1 MLTLVLPAEVFSVL
15 LVFVRVGAAMM
26 LLPGIGEPFVS
37 ARLRLL
43 LALLLSLLVAPVLS
57 SALPALPASPAALGL
72 LVLGEATIGLFLG
85 TVTRFFIAA
94 LTTAGMMIA
103 YTSALA
109 NALIN
114 DPSAAQQGSIAG
126 SFLTLVALLL
136 IFALDLHHLMLQAL
150 VESYRLFVPGEALP
164 LDDFADMIARVM
176 SGTFLLAFQLAT
188 PFIAVAT
195 IFYLG
200 IGLLSRLMPQ
210 VQIFFVAMPLQI
222 TLGLVVLSLA
232 LPFVM
237 RWFAGGFEET
247 LRPLAGGA
255 GL

>member
-1 MLTLVLPAEVFSVL
+1 MLAALLPAEIFGVL

-26 LLPGIGEPFVS
+26 LLPGIAEPYVS
-37 ARLRLL
+37 ARVRLL

-57 SALPALPASPAALGL
+57 SALPALPDSPVTLALL
-72 LVLGEATIGLFLG
+72 ILGEVAIGLFIG

-103 YTSALA
+103 YMSALA

-126 SFLTLVALLL
+126 SFLTIVALLV
-136 IFALDLHHLMLQAL
+136 IFALDLHHLMLRAL
-150 VESYRLFVPGEALP
+150 VDSYGLFEPGRALP
-164 LDDFADMIARVM
+164 FGDFSEMISRVVAE
-176 SGTFLLAFQLAT
+176 TFLLSMQIAA
-188 PFIAVAT
+188 PFVAVAI

-200 IGLLSRLMPQ
+200 LGMLSRLMPQ

-222 TLGLVVLSLA
+222 TLGLILMSLT
-232 LPFVM
+232 LPAAIL
-237 RWFAGGFEET
+237 WFAGRFEAALLPFT
-247 LRPLAGGA
+247 AGG
-255 GL
+255 